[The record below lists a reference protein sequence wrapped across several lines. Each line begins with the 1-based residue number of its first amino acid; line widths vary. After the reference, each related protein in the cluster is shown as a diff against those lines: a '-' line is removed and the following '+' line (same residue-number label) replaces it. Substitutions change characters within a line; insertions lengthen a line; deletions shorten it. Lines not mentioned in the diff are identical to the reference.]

1 MAPASASSPPN
12 KPIAPP
18 SPPIPHPHPLNPH
31 KKTNHMKT
39 HSDHELQRLEAVG
52 NGSYLYRW
60 DIHSELQEQ
69 PSEDGEGVTTRTV
82 WVAEEVTV
90 WMPLTPNRITAAVI
104 TEAFPA
110 DYEQKLLNEYN
121 AANLGMIPDREETEK
136 RLQAYTDFLRR
147 RAELKKEIDAF
158 CAEHGIR

>member
-1 MAPASASSPPN
+1 
-12 KPIAPP
+12 
-18 SPPIPHPHPLNPH
+18 
-31 KKTNHMKT
+31 MKT
-39 HSDHELQRLEAVG
+39 HSDHELQRLETVG

-60 DIHSELQEQ
+60 DIHTEVQEQ
-69 PSEDGEGVTTRTV
+69 PSEDGEGVTTRLV

-121 AANLGMIPDREETEK
+121 AANLGMIPDKEETEK
-136 RLQAYTDFLRR
+136 RRQAYTDFLRR

-158 CAEHGIR
+158 CAERGIR

>member
-1 MAPASASSPPN
+1 MQAFYDNQP
-12 KPIAPP
+12 
-18 SPPIPHPHPLNPH
+18 
-31 KKTNHMKT
+31 KK
-39 HSDHELQRLEAVG
+39 LESVG

-69 PSEDGEGVTTRTV
+69 PSEDGEGVTVRTV

-110 DYEQKLLNEYN
+110 DHEQKLLNEYN

-136 RLQAYTDFLRR
+136 RRQAYTDFLRR

-158 CAEHGIR
+158 CAERGIR

>member
-1 MAPASASSPPN
+1 
-12 KPIAPP
+12 
-18 SPPIPHPHPLNPH
+18 
-31 KKTNHMKT
+31 MKT

-60 DIHSELQEQ
+60 DIHNEVQEH
-69 PSEDGEGVTTRTV
+69 PSEDGKGITTRLV

-121 AANLGMIPDREETEK
+121 AANLGMIPDKEETEK
-136 RLQAYTDFLRR
+136 RRQAYTDFLRR
-147 RAELKKEIDAF
+147 RAALKKEIDAF
-158 CAEHGIR
+158 CAEQGIR

>member
-1 MAPASASSPPN
+1 MQAFYDNQP
-12 KPIAPP
+12 
-18 SPPIPHPHPLNPH
+18 
-31 KKTNHMKT
+31 KK
-39 HSDHELQRLEAVG
+39 LEAVG

-60 DIHSELQEQ
+60 DIHTELQEQ

-104 TEAFPA
+104 TEAFPS

-121 AANLGMIPDREETEK
+121 GANRGMIPDRE
-136 RLQAYTDFLRR
+136 
-147 RAELKKEIDAF
+147 
-158 CAEHGIR
+158 

>member
-1 MAPASASSPPN
+1 
-12 KPIAPP
+12 
-18 SPPIPHPHPLNPH
+18 
-31 KKTNHMKT
+31 MKT
-39 HSDHELQRLEAVG
+39 QSDQEIQRLEAVG

-60 DIHSELQEQ
+60 DIHTEVQEQ
-69 PSEDGEGVTTRTV
+69 PSEDGEGVTTRLV

-90 WMPLTPNRITAAVI
+90 WMPLTPNRITAAAI

-121 AANLGMIPDREETEK
+121 AANLGMIPDAAETEK
-136 RLQAYTDFLRR
+136 RRQAYTDFLRR

-158 CAEHGIR
+158 CAEQGIR

>member
-1 MAPASASSPPN
+1 
-12 KPIAPP
+12 
-18 SPPIPHPHPLNPH
+18 
-31 KKTNHMKT
+31 MKT

-60 DIHSELQEQ
+60 DIHAEKQEQ
-69 PSEDGEGVTTRTV
+69 PSEDGEGVTTRLV

-104 TEAFPA
+104 TEAFPS

-121 AANLGMIPDREETEK
+121 ASNLGMIPDKEETEK
-136 RLQAYTDFLRR
+136 RRKAYTDFLRR
-147 RAELKKEIDAF
+147 RAALKKEIDAF
-158 CAEHGIR
+158 CAEQGIR

>member
-1 MAPASASSPPN
+1 MKAFYDNQP
-12 KPIAPP
+12 
-18 SPPIPHPHPLNPH
+18 
-31 KKTNHMKT
+31 KK
-39 HSDHELQRLEAVG
+39 LEAVG
-52 NGSYLYRW
+52 NGSFRYRYN
-60 DIHSELQEQ
+60 IREEEKPVQAREKSETAQEAQ
-69 PSEDGEGVTTRTV
+69 AQTK
-82 WVAEEVTV
+82 WVCEEVTV

-136 RLQAYTDFLRR
+136 RRQAYTDFLRR

-158 CAEHGIR
+158 CAEQGIR

>member
-1 MAPASASSPPN
+1 
-12 KPIAPP
+12 
-18 SPPIPHPHPLNPH
+18 
-31 KKTNHMKT
+31 MKT
-39 HSDHELQRLEAVG
+39 YSDHELKRLEAVG

-60 DIHSELQEQ
+60 DIHTELQEQ

-82 WVAEEVTV
+82 WGAEEVTV

-104 TEAFPA
+104 TEAFPS

-136 RLQAYTDFLRR
+136 RRQVYTDFLRR
-147 RAELKKEIDAF
+147 RAALKNEIDAF
-158 CAEHGIR
+158 CAERGIR

>member
-1 MAPASASSPPN
+1 
-12 KPIAPP
+12 
-18 SPPIPHPHPLNPH
+18 
-31 KKTNHMKT
+31 MKIQ
-39 HSDHELQRLEAVG
+39 SDNELSRLEAVG

-60 DIHSELQEQ
+60 DIHTELQEQ
-69 PSEDGEGVTTRTV
+69 PSEDGEGVTTRLV

-121 AANLGMIPDREETEK
+121 AANLGMIPDAAETEK
-136 RLQAYTDFLRR
+136 RRQAYTDFLRR

-158 CAEHGIR
+158 CAEQGIR

>member
-1 MAPASASSPPN
+1 
-12 KPIAPP
+12 
-18 SPPIPHPHPLNPH
+18 
-31 KKTNHMKT
+31 MKT
-39 HSDHELQRLEAVG
+39 HSDQELQRLEAVG

-60 DIHSELQEQ
+60 DIHSEEQEQ

-90 WMPLTPNRITAAVI
+90 LMPLTPNRITAAVI

-121 AANLGMIPDREETEK
+121 AANLGMIPDRDETEK
-136 RLQAYTDFLRR
+136 RRQAYTDFLRR
-147 RAELKKEIDAF
+147 RAALKKEIDAF
-158 CAEHGIR
+158 CAEQGIR

>member
-1 MAPASASSPPN
+1 
-12 KPIAPP
+12 
-18 SPPIPHPHPLNPH
+18 
-31 KKTNHMKT
+31 MKT
-39 HSDHELQRLEAVG
+39 YSDQELSRLEAVG

-60 DIHSELQEQ
+60 DIHTEVQEQ
-69 PSEDGEGVTTRTV
+69 PSEDGEGVTTRLV

-90 WMPLTPNRITAAVI
+90 WMPLTPNRITSAVI

-121 AANLGMIPDREETEK
+121 AANLGMIPDVAETEK
-136 RLQAYTDFLRR
+136 RRQAYTDFLRR

-158 CAEHGIR
+158 CAEQGIR

>member
-1 MAPASASSPPN
+1 
-12 KPIAPP
+12 
-18 SPPIPHPHPLNPH
+18 
-31 KKTNHMKT
+31 MKT
-39 HSDHELQRLEAVG
+39 QSDQELKRLEAVG

-60 DIHSELQEQ
+60 DIHSEVQEQ
-69 PSEDGEGVTTRTV
+69 PSEDGEGVTTRLV

-121 AANLGMIPDREETEK
+121 AANLGMIPDKEETEK
-136 RLQAYTDFLRR
+136 RRQAYTDFLRR
-147 RAELKKEIDAF
+147 RAALKKEIDAF
-158 CAEHGIR
+158 CAEQGIR

>member
-1 MAPASASSPPN
+1 
-12 KPIAPP
+12 
-18 SPPIPHPHPLNPH
+18 
-31 KKTNHMKT
+31 MKT
-39 HSDHELQRLEAVG
+39 YSGHELQRLEAVG

-60 DIHSELQEQ
+60 DIHTELQEQ

-104 TEAFPA
+104 TEAFPS

-121 AANLGMIPDREETEK
+121 AANLGMIPDKDETEK
-136 RLQAYTDFLRR
+136 RRQAYTDFLRR

-158 CAEHGIR
+158 CAERGTKKRN

>member
-1 MAPASASSPPN
+1 
-12 KPIAPP
+12 
-18 SPPIPHPHPLNPH
+18 
-31 KKTNHMKT
+31 MKT
-39 HSDHELQRLEAVG
+39 QSDPEIQRLEAVG

-60 DIHSELQEQ
+60 DIHTEKQEQ
-69 PSEDGEGVTTRTV
+69 PSEDVEGVTTRLV

-121 AANLGMIPDREETEK
+121 AANLGMIPDAAETEK
-136 RLQAYTDFLRR
+136 RRQAYTDFLRR
-147 RAELKKEIDAF
+147 RAELKKEIDDF
-158 CAEHGIR
+158 CAEQGIR

>member
-1 MAPASASSPPN
+1 
-12 KPIAPP
+12 
-18 SPPIPHPHPLNPH
+18 
-31 KKTNHMKT
+31 MKT
-39 HSDHELQRLEAVG
+39 HSDHELPRLEAVG

-60 DIHSELQEQ
+60 DIHTEVQEQ
-69 PSEDGEGVTTRTV
+69 PSEDGEGVTTRLV

-121 AANLGMIPDREETEK
+121 AANLGMIPDKEETEK
-136 RLQAYTDFLRR
+136 RRQAYTDFLRR
-147 RAELKKEIDAF
+147 RAELKKEIDDF
-158 CAEHGIR
+158 CAEQGIR

>member
-1 MAPASASSPPN
+1 
-12 KPIAPP
+12 
-18 SPPIPHPHPLNPH
+18 
-31 KKTNHMKT
+31 MKT
-39 HSDHELQRLEAVG
+39 HSDQELSRLEAVG

-60 DIHSELQEQ
+60 DIHTEVQEQ

-104 TEAFPA
+104 TEAFPS

-121 AANLGMIPDREETEK
+121 AANLGMIPDKEETEK
-136 RLQAYTDFLRR
+136 RRQAYTDFLRR

-158 CAEHGIR
+158 CAEKGIR

>member
-1 MAPASASSPPN
+1 
-12 KPIAPP
+12 
-18 SPPIPHPHPLNPH
+18 
-31 KKTNHMKT
+31 MKT
-39 HSDHELQRLEAVG
+39 LSDHKLQRLEAVG

-69 PSEDGEGVTTRTV
+69 PSEDGEGVTTRLV

-121 AANLGMIPDREETEK
+121 AANLGMIPDKEETEK
-136 RLQAYTDFLRR
+136 RRQAYTDFLRR

-158 CAEHGIR
+158 SAEQGIR

>member
-1 MAPASASSPPN
+1 
-12 KPIAPP
+12 
-18 SPPIPHPHPLNPH
+18 
-31 KKTNHMKT
+31 MKT
-39 HSDHELQRLEAVG
+39 DSHHELQRLVAVG

-60 DIHSELQEQ
+60 DIHTEVQEQ
-69 PSEDGEGVTTRTV
+69 PSEDGEGVTTRLV

-121 AANLGMIPDREETEK
+121 AANLGMIPDKEETEK
-136 RLQAYTDFLRR
+136 RRQAYTDFLRR
-147 RAELKKEIDAF
+147 RAALKNEIDAF
-158 CAEHGIR
+158 CAEQGIR

>member
-1 MAPASASSPPN
+1 
-12 KPIAPP
+12 
-18 SPPIPHPHPLNPH
+18 
-31 KKTNHMKT
+31 MKT
-39 HSDHELQRLEAVG
+39 QSDQELKRLEAVG

-60 DIHSELQEQ
+60 DIHTEVQEQ
-69 PSEDGEGVTTRTV
+69 PSEDGEGVTTRLV

-136 RLQAYTDFLRR
+136 RRQAYTDFLRR
-147 RAELKKEIDAF
+147 RAALKKEIDAF
-158 CAEHGIR
+158 CAERGIR

>member
-1 MAPASASSPPN
+1 
-12 KPIAPP
+12 
-18 SPPIPHPHPLNPH
+18 
-31 KKTNHMKT
+31 MKT
-39 HSDHELQRLEAVG
+39 HSDNELSRLESVG

-60 DIHSELQEQ
+60 DIHSEVQEQ
-69 PSEDGEGVTTRTV
+69 PSEDGEGVTTRLV

-104 TEAFPA
+104 TEAFPS

-121 AANLGMIPDREETEK
+121 AANLGMIPDKEETEK
-136 RLQAYTDFLRR
+136 RRQAYTDFLRR

-158 CAEHGIR
+158 CAEQGIR

>member
-1 MAPASASSPPN
+1 MQAFYDNQP
-12 KPIAPP
+12 
-18 SPPIPHPHPLNPH
+18 
-31 KKTNHMKT
+31 KK
-39 HSDHELQRLEAVG
+39 LEAGG

-60 DIHSELQEQ
+60 DIHTELQEQ
-69 PSEDGEGVTTRTV
+69 PSEDGERVTTRTV

-104 TEAFPA
+104 TEAFPS

-136 RLQAYTDFLRR
+136 RRQAYTDFLRR
-147 RAELKKEIDAF
+147 RAELKKEIDSF
-158 CAEHGIR
+158 CAERGIR

>member
-1 MAPASASSPPN
+1 MQAFYDNQP
-12 KPIAPP
+12 
-18 SPPIPHPHPLNPH
+18 
-31 KKTNHMKT
+31 KK
-39 HSDHELQRLEAVG
+39 LEAVG
-52 NGSYLYRW
+52 NGSFRYRYN
-60 DIHSELQEQ
+60 IREEEKPVQVSENSETSEQ
-69 PSEDGEGVTTRTV
+69 AQPQIQ

-136 RLQAYTDFLRR
+136 RRQAYTDFLRR

-158 CAEHGIR
+158 CAEQGIR

>member
-1 MAPASASSPPN
+1 
-12 KPIAPP
+12 
-18 SPPIPHPHPLNPH
+18 
-31 KKTNHMKT
+31 MKT
-39 HSDHELQRLEAVG
+39 QSDHELKRLEAVG

-60 DIHSELQEQ
+60 DIHTEVQEQ
-69 PSEDGEGVTTRTV
+69 PSEDGEGVTTRLV

-104 TEAFPA
+104 TEAFPS

-136 RLQAYTDFLRR
+136 CRQAYTDFLRR

-158 CAEHGIR
+158 CEERNQIKPRI